1 MKGISHRAGSSG
13 FVVAS
18 RESEWSAALKT
29 RDCKQL
35 LSLLQKKPR
44 LWRKTDPNCRT
55 VLHVA
60 AMQGCSQLA
69 NDVLRCVEGNNPPN
83 IQSSQEMLLSAKE
96 KSLCD
101 ADAFSLAKIVG
112 NSDIM
117 TMINTVKCGTEL
129 PPIPSREVSE
139 NETAVSEIIEVLMDG
154 DTHARA
160 AISLKEKFEHDVD
173 YNFVESQK
181 HLLYLHVACKH
192 PEFWNFLHAVIER
205 TKRESHALLEALFKL
220 KDAQGRTLL
229 HVAVEEDGLGDKG
242 HDNYMAYVV
251 KKALAIFDADPV
263 CEDTVFKACVNSQDL
278 AGRTPLHRAV
288 ANQRAGSA
296 LTKALVGHRMTDVN
310 AIWRDDGELVT
321 GNVTAL
327 HLAVW
332 HNNIDAAK
340 ILLEKDETD
349 GEIECSSFIEASGIL
364 RSPDDT
370 RDSDSG
376 DSDLRW
382 HAFQYK
388 LSARNWTALEL
399 ATIMGRVHMVRS
411 LLKVC
416 N

>member
-1 MKGISHRAGSSG
+1 MEGTSVDGAGSSG

-29 RDCKQL
+29 RDCKKL

-69 NDVLRCVEGNNPPN
+69 NDVLRCVKGNNPSD

-112 NSDIM
+112 NRDIM
-117 TMINTVKCGTEL
+117 DMINTVKSGTKL
-129 PPIPSREVSE
+129 QPIPGVTMSQDAAALSR
-139 NETAVSEIIEVLMDG
+139 IIEVLTMEG
-154 DTHARA
+154 GKYARA
-160 AISLKEKFEHDVD
+160 AINLKEKFEHDVD

-181 HLLYLHVACKH
+181 HLLYLHVAFKQS
-192 PEFWNFLHAVIER
+192 EFWDFVHAVIER
-205 TKRESHALLEALFKL
+205 TKTRSYALLEALFNL

-229 HVAVEEDGLGDKG
+229 HVAVEEDGLGDKR
-242 HDNYMAYVV
+242 HDTYMANAV
-251 KKALAIFDADPV
+251 KNALAIFGADPV
-263 CEDTVFKACVNSQDL
+263 CDATVFKKCVNSRDL

-296 LTKALVGHRMTDVN
+296 LINALVEHRMTDVN
-310 AIWRDDGELVT
+310 AIWTGDIGEQVT

-332 HNNIDAAK
+332 HNNFDAVK
-340 ILLEKDETD
+340 ILLRKA
-349 GEIECSSFIEASGIL
+349 EINREIVCTLFIEASGIQ
-364 RSPDDT
+364 RSPN
-370 RDSDSG
+370 RD
-376 DSDLRW
+376 LER
-382 HAFQYK
+382 K
-388 LSARNWTALEL
+388 LSGRKWTALEL
-399 ATIMGRVHMVRS
+399 ATIRGRVHIVKLLLEVR
-411 LLKVC
+411 